1 MTTLASRLPALSTLA
16 LSLGL
21 TLSLSLTAFDAR
33 AVEPYIGLSLATP
46 GEARLQSG
54 PNTTI
59 KNSNNPTAVRLYGGL
74 KLTPEW
80 AVEAGYGAFGSWRFT
95 DPASGPLDR
104 ARLSSNVFMLAGR
117 YTLALDD
124 TFSVFGKAGV
134 ALNRFRYRDNLGQ
147 SIKDNATRPMWG
159 LGVEAKLSDS
169 LSIPIEFESFGSS
182 RTQLGRFN
190 QRKLEIGARL
200 QF

>member
-1 MTTLASRLPALSTLA
+1 VTSISHRLLAILA
-16 LSLGL
+16 L
-21 TLSLSLTAFDAR
+21 TLTASA
-33 AVEPYIGLSLATP
+33 ASPAWALEPYVGLSLATP

-54 PNTTI
+54 SSAAI

-80 AVEAGYGAFGSWRFT
+80 SVEAGYGAFGSWRFT

-104 ARLSSNVFMLAGR
+104 ARLSSNVFTLAGR

-134 ALNRFRYRDNLGQ
+134 ALNRFRYRDNQGQ
-147 SIKDNATRPMWG
+147 SIKDNITRPMWG
-159 LGVEAKLSDS
+159 LGVEAKLSDH